1 MEGKKTILKKYSYP
15 ILLIIFV
22 VGTIGHLLYT
32 TRELMILLTP
42 YTLILTMGLV
52 FYSLLN
58 TKNIKLLFWFILTYL
73 ITFLIEVVGVK
84 TGVIFGNYIYGNT
97 LGIKVFDVPL
107 LIGLNW
113 VFVIFGS
120 ILIAE
125 QISKK
130 IIIII
135 LISSTAALT
144 FDIILEPVA
153 IKLDYWNWVNGNIPT
168 QNYIAWFVISLIAT
182 TLFILLKI
190 KIKSDLTKN
199 YFMIQLLFF
208 LILNLFL

>member
-42 YTLILTMGLV
+42 YTLMLTMGLV
-52 FYSLLN
+52 FYSLFY

-97 LGIKVFDVPL
+97 LGINVFDVPL

-113 VFVIFGS
+113 VFVILGS

-153 IKLDYWNWVNGNIPT
+153 IKLDYWNWATGNIPI

-182 TLFILLKI
+182 ILFVLMKI

-199 YFMIQLLFF
+199 YFLIQLLFF

>member
-15 ILLIIFV
+15 TLIIIFI
-22 VGTIGHLLYT
+22 VGTIGHLLNT

-58 TKNIKLLFWFILTYL
+58 TQNIKLLFWFILTYL

-113 VFVIFGS
+113 VFVILGS

-153 IKLDYWNWVNGNIPT
+153 IKLDYWNWAMGNIPT

-182 TLFILLKI
+182 ILFVLMKI

-199 YFMIQLLFF
+199 YFLIQLLFF